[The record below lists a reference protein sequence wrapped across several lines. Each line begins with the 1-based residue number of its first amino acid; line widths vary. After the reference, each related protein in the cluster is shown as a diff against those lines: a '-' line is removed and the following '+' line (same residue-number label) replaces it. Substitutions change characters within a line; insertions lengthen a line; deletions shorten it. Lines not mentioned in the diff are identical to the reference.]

1 MLGRST
7 LLGRLQDRR
16 ATWLIVLG
24 LSFDISTIP
33 EEWNTLWG
41 VHPTVPKE
49 GDMTNLAPW
58 VVVIA
63 GIVVLWI
70 SLSGQLVS
78 WIALLGIVVGAAA
91 VVLGLRWRRRLV
103 VATKL

>member
-1 MLGRST
+1 
-7 LLGRLQDRR
+7 
-16 ATWLIVLG
+16 
-24 LSFDISTIP
+24 
-33 EEWNTLWG
+33 
-41 VHPTVPKE
+41 
-49 GDMTNLAPW
+49 MTNLAPW

-78 WIALLGIVVGAAA
+78 WIALLGIVLGALA

-103 VATKL
+103 GAMKL